1 MPTYHIEDGKMESFN
16 RRLES
21 MRRKLRM
28 KGDTCTCKEIG
39 VEYKKL
45 SDGNTYK
52 FHTMQVEGIVAFE
65 GWNFIARIDHLN
77 SGNIIKTISD
87 IEIPSKY
94 WHTEGYCDHCNTD
107 RPRKTTYLV
116 EKDGVFYQL
125 GKNCVALYTNG
136 LDIQDVC
143 WVSDFIES
151 LDEGEIEY
159 LEGKPPV
166 GDNIYYEVEK
176 LLCYALAS
184 IEEFGYKKKR
194 DSNGDIDPNST
205 CSSVLKDISNAKKD
219 VSLYEKTAEDIISW
233 IESYE
238 GNSTYMNNL
247 KVIVA
252 ENFIDEGNVSLLI
265 SAIPVYKKEK
275 ESNITN
281 EYVGEVGKDIT
292 VDVKEASLIYSTN
305 GIYGVSYIYKAI
317 DTQGHTFITQTSR
330 FILNVSS
337 YKRWVGKIKAHKEY
351 NGIKQTVL
359 SRVKF
364 EEN

>member
-116 EKDGVFYQL
+116 EKDGVF
-125 GKNCVALYTNG
+125 
-136 LDIQDVC
+136 
-143 WVSDFIES
+143 
-151 LDEGEIEY
+151 
-159 LEGKPPV
+159 
-166 GDNIYYEVEK
+166 
-176 LLCYALAS
+176 
-184 IEEFGYKKKR
+184 
-194 DSNGDIDPNST
+194 
-205 CSSVLKDISNAKKD
+205 
-219 VSLYEKTAEDIISW
+219 
-233 IESYE
+233 
-238 GNSTYMNNL
+238 
-247 KVIVA
+247 
-252 ENFIDEGNVSLLI
+252 
-265 SAIPVYKKEK
+265 
-275 ESNITN
+275 
-281 EYVGEVGKDIT
+281 
-292 VDVKEASLIYSTN
+292 
-305 GIYGVSYIYKAI
+305 
-317 DTQGHTFITQTSR
+317 
-330 FILNVSS
+330 
-337 YKRWVGKIKAHKEY
+337 
-351 NGIKQTVL
+351 
-359 SRVKF
+359 
-364 EEN
+364 